1 MSLNDLH
8 RPLAFKNG
16 TGPARGPSRSPSGTW
31 ARWLSR
37 VVPVLLIP
45 LVLAGMVEAVDE
57 AMVPAP
63 VDLVAPSMVAA
74 LPLHQNERV
83 DRWAER
89 FRTTQRPA
97 FQRLLHRKGA
107 YEELIRDKLRQRQM
121 PEELLYLSM
130 MEGGFKPRARSA
142 ASAVGL
148 WQFMGPTAKQYG
160 LRVDEWVDE
169 RRDPVRST
177 DAALEY
183 LSWLHERYGSW
194 YLAAAAYNAGP
205 GRIDRVLRRYAA
217 GRTGDESIYWEILEH
232 LPLETREYVPR
243 LVAATLVAEEAEA
256 EGFDMEL
263 VQPYRYDRVFVPGA
277 TSLTRVARILEV
289 EAGTLRALN
298 PHLVRG
304 VTPPNQAYPVRVPV
318 GDSHQVVASVKG
330 RTRGRVLN

>member
-1 MSLNDLH
+1 
-8 RPLAFKNG
+8 
-16 TGPARGPSRSPSGTW
+16 
-31 ARWLSR
+31 
-37 VVPVLLIP
+37 VPVLLIP
-45 LVLAGMVEAVDE
+45 FFLAGMVEAVDE
-57 AMVPAP
+57 AKVPAP
-63 VDLVAPSMVAA
+63 VDLVVPSIVAA

-83 DRWAER
+83 ERWAER
-89 FRTTQRPA
+89 FRTSQRPA
-97 FQRLLHRKGA
+97 FQRLLYRMGA
-107 YEELIRDKLRQRQM
+107 YEELIRGKLRQRNM

-130 MEGGFKPRARSA
+130 MEGGFKPRARSS

-148 WQFMGPTAKQYG
+148 WQFMGPTAQQYG

-183 LSWLHERYGSW
+183 LSWLQERYGSW

-205 GRIDRVLRRYAA
+205 GRIDRVLRRHAA
-217 GRTGDESIYWEILEH
+217 GRTGDEAIYWEILEH

-243 LVAATLVAEEAEA
+243 LVAATLVAEGAEA

-277 TSLTRVARILEV
+277 TSLSRVARIIGV
-289 EAGTLRALN
+289 ETGTLRALN

-304 VTPPNQAYPVRVPV
+304 ITPPDQAYPVRVPV
-318 GDSHQVVASVKG
+318 GDSPRVVASVKG
-330 RTRGRVLN
+330 RSRGHVLD